1 MSSLEVSANSFLRA
15 LTIYVDNPSSDTKFQ
30 LQRRANDFSRAVI
43 EHENT
48 MEQRVTDNVL
58 KALSVQFETGN
69 AIKEI
74 DGLKHAFDRSGE

>member
-30 LQRRANDFSRAVI
+30 LQRRASDFVRAVI

-48 MEQRVTDNVL
+48 IE
-58 KALSVQFETGN
+58 
-69 AIKEI
+69 
-74 DGLKHAFDRSGE
+74 

>member
-1 MSSLEVSANSFLRA
+1 MSSLEVSANSFLRV
-15 LTIYVDNPSSDTKFQ
+15 LTIYVDTPSSDTKFQ

-48 MEQRVTDNVL
+48 IEQRVTDNVL
-58 KALSVQFETGN
+58 KALSVQFETGD

-74 DGLKHAFDRSGE
+74 DGLKHDFDCSGE